1 MDIKI
6 YKVNP
11 DSELNKKLLTFVENS
26 SWNDTKEHTA
36 KMIREN
42 NFSDWESLFVA
53 MDKDKIVGHAS
64 ILKTDYYPLPEISP
78 WISTV
83 FVTEEYRGMK
93 ISGLMID
100 FINKYAKELGF
111 DKTYMPSEHF
121 GIYEKYGYKYIKDIV
136 NYGGGI
142 DHLFFKRI

>member
-42 NFSDWESLFVA
+42 NFSDWESMFVA

-111 DKTYMPSEHF
+111 DKTYIPSEHF
-121 GIYEKYGYKYIKDIV
+121 GIYKKYGYKYIKDIV

>member
-42 NFSDWESLFVA
+42 NFSDWESMFVA

-78 WISTV
+78 WISIV

-111 DKTYMPSEHF
+111 DKTYILSEHF
-121 GIYEKYGYKYIKDIV
+121 GIYKKYGYKYIKDIV

>member
-42 NFSDWESLFVA
+42 NFSDWESMFVA

-111 DKTYMPSEHF
+111 DKTYIPSNISVF
-121 GIYEKYGYKYIKDIV
+121 TKSMATNI
-136 NYGGGI
+136 
-142 DHLFFKRI
+142 

>member
-11 DSELNKKLLTFVENS
+11 NSELNKKLLTFVENS

-42 NFSDWESLFVA
+42 NFSDWESMFVA
-53 MDKDKIVGHAS
+53 LDEDKIVGHAS
-64 ILKTDYYPLPEISP
+64 ILKTDYYPLPEIFP

-100 FINKYAKELGF
+100 FINKYAKALGF
-111 DKTYMPSEHF
+111 DKTYILSEHF

-136 NYGGGI
+136 NYGGGT
-142 DHLFFKRI
+142 DHLFFKKI